1 MLGGGATA
9 KRLEGLGPVR
19 PEGTAGTAE
28 GRLADWAG
36 LGHTASGRA
45 PAGVRGYAGG
55 SGKSLEG
62 SKLQS
67 TVT

>member
-19 PEGTAGTAE
+19 PEGTAGGEA
-28 GRLADWAG
+28 GG
-36 LGHTASGRA
+36 LGRA
-45 PAGVRGYAGG
+45 GSYSLRPGSAGVRGYAGG
-55 SGKSLEG
+55 SGKSPEG